1 MKTKSVKIGH
11 VIIGGGF
18 PVAVQTMWKKPLSK
32 NTDEI
37 LSEIK
42 RLKNMGCDILR
53 FSVPDSTSS
62 EYLGKL
68 IPDSVIPLV
77 ADIHFDY
84 KLALECIGFGIQKV
98 RINPGNIGALWKVE
112 EIVRAASDKN
122 VPIRVGV
129 NGGSLPR
136 DLQNYGNRADAMVL
150 AAERE
155 LNVFEKLGF
164 KDVVFSLK
172 SSDIESTVSANSA
185 FSEKY
190 QYPLHLGVTEAGPL
204 IPGIVKSTIALT
216 KLLAQGIGDT
226 IRVSLSDEP
235 VNEVIAGNEIL
246 KASGL
251 KNDGVSIISC
261 PRCGRASFDTHKF
274 VKKLE
279 PLLYS
284 LKKNISIAIMGCIV
298 NGPGEARDADLGITG
313 SGDNVVIF
321 RKGKIIHRIKASEAV
336 KIFTEE
342 LGKID

>member
-1 MKTKSVKIGH
+1 MS
-11 VIIGGGF
+11 
-18 PVAVQTMWKKPLSK
+18 AQ
-32 NTDEI
+32 
-37 LSEIK
+37 
-42 RLKNMGCDILR
+42 
-53 FSVPDSTSS
+53 
-62 EYLGKL
+62 YLGNL
-68 IPDSVIPLV
+68 VPESVLPLV

-84 KLALECIGFGIQKV
+84 KLALDCIRFGIQKV

-112 EIVRAASDKN
+112 EIVHAASDKN

-136 DLQNYGNRADAMVL
+136 DLRNYGNKAEAMVL

-155 LNVFEKLGF
+155 LNVFEKLMF

-172 SSDIESTVSANSA
+172 SSDIESTVDANIL

-190 QYPLHLGVTEAGPL
+190 NYPLHLGVTEAGPL
-204 IPGIVKSTIALT
+204 IPGIVKSTIAFT
-216 KLLAQGIGDT
+216 ELLKRGIGDT

-246 KASGL
+246 KASGF
-251 KNDGVSIISC
+251 KKGGVSIISC
-261 PRCGRASFDTHKF
+261 PKCGRASFDTHDF

-284 LKKNISIAIMGCIV
+284 LKKDISVAIMGCIV
-298 NGPGEARDADLGITG
+298 NGPGEAGDADLGITG
-313 SGDNVVIF
+313 SGNNVVIF

-336 KIFTEE
+336 EIFTEE
-342 LGKID
+342 LERIE

>member
-18 PVAVQTMWKKPLSK
+18 PVAVQTMWKKPLVK
-32 NTDEI
+32 NKDEI
-37 LSEIK
+37 LFEIK
-42 RLKNMGCDILR
+42 RLKETGCDILR
-53 FSVPDSTSS
+53 FSVPDSMSAQ
-62 EYLGKL
+62 YLGNL
-68 IPDSVIPLV
+68 VPESVLPLV

-84 KLALECIGFGIQKV
+84 KLALDCIGFGIQKV

-136 DLQNYGNRADAMVL
+136 DLRNHKNRAEAMVL

-155 LNVFEKLGF
+155 LNVFEKLRF

-172 SSDIESTVSANSA
+172 SSDIESTVDANIL

-190 QYPLHLGVTEAGPL
+190 NYPLHLGVTEAGPL

-216 KLLAQGIGDT
+216 ELLKQGIGDT

-235 VNEVIAGNEIL
+235 VNEVITGNEIL

-251 KNDGVSIISC
+251 KKGGVSIISC
-261 PRCGRASFDTHKF
+261 PKCGRASFDTHAF

-284 LKKNISIAIMGCIV
+284 LKKDISVAIMGCIV
-298 NGPGEARDADLGITG
+298 NGPGEAGDADLGITG

-321 RKGKIIHRIKASEAV
+321 RKGKIIHRIKASEAFE
-336 KIFTEE
+336 IFTEE
-342 LGKID
+342 LEKID